1 MHEYA
6 NDLADLLFGD
16 RRAAAQH
23 YNELFGKPE
32 FGLDWWE
39 TTKEPG
45 RRAYERYLQLL
56 PRLRATDIVTDL
68 KELVALHEQATVVDP
83 HLGALLTVQIN
94 LVLGTLLEQHSQTGE
109 VATALSELL
118 EGRSVGAY
126 ILTEVGH
133 GSDLPNLET
142 TATYDPSDGGG
153 FILNT
158 PTDTAIKFM
167 PTTAPPPV
175 GGVARFGIVF
185 ARLVLDGTGRGNYPF
200 LVRLVDADGTIR
212 PGITIRPLPDKALGM
227 DNSITRF
234 DHVRVSRE
242 CLLSHTGTRIDEN
255 GELVSPIRPDNQVWR
270 AISRVRLG
278 RLCISAMAAAVSRA
292 ALSIA
297 VQHATQ
303 RDIAGMAGG
312 RIPLV
317 NVPAHR
323 DRLIDAV
330 ADTYVAS
337 MAVEVALD
345 AFEKATDDE
354 QAPDITDLV
363 ALTKH
368 LATSTALQVSSEV
381 RDRLGAQGVFD
392 HNQIV
397 VYRALRDAAATAEG
411 DSYVIALQA
420 AYRRL
425 RGQRNDGVP
434 GHRDQIEA
442 CDIDTPNHWLD
453 WMAAREA
460 YLLHRAQETYA
471 NVTGDR
477 QARWD
482 SVYDLALAAAEAH
495 VVNRAVQAL
504 ADRARRLPSGPR
516 KVAENLLVLFAIRQ
530 CLAHGADMYP
540 DGPLPKISKQLVEM
554 RRELHELLAPHLPS
568 LVDAFELPTG
578 LLGTAFG
585 SDTYVAQYADALKQA
600 AGQMTAVD
608 SDHATLP

>member
-16 RRAAAQH
+16 RRSTAQR

-39 TTKEPG
+39 TTKQPG
-45 RRAYERYLQLL
+45 KRAYERYLQLL
-56 PRLRATDIVTDL
+56 PNLQAADVATDL
-68 KELVALHEQATVVDP
+68 RELVALHEQATIVDP

-109 VATALSELL
+109 VAAALSELL

-142 TATYDPSDGGG
+142 TATYDPADGGG
-153 FILNT
+153 FVLNT

-175 GGVARFGIVF
+175 SGVARFGIVF
-185 ARLVLDGTGRGNYPF
+185 ARLILNGSDHGNYPF

-212 PGITIRPLPDKALGM
+212 PGITIRALPDKALGM

-234 DHVRVSRE
+234 DHVRVGRE

-255 GELVSPIRPDNQVWR
+255 GELISPIRSDNHVWR

-292 ALSIA
+292 SLSIA
-297 VQHATQ
+297 VRHATQ

-312 RIPLV
+312 RLSLV

-330 ADTYVAS
+330 VDTYVAS
-337 MAVEVALD
+337 LAVEVALD

-354 QAPDITDLV
+354 QAPGITDLV

-425 RGQRNDGVP
+425 R
-434 GHRDQIEA
+434 DQQSGWSGWDHVEPF
-442 CDIDTPNHWLD
+442 DIDAPERWLD
-453 WMAAREA
+453 WMTAREA
-460 YLLHRAQETYA
+460 YLLHRAQTAYA
-471 NVTGDR
+471 NATGDR

-495 VVNRAVQAL
+495 IVNGAIQAF
-504 ADRARRLPSGPR
+504 ADRAHKLPAGPR
-516 KVAENLLVLFAIRQ
+516 KVAEDLLVLFAVRQ

-540 DGPLPKISKQLVEM
+540 DGPMPKTSKPLVEM
-554 RRELHELLAPHLPS
+554 RRELHERLAPYLPS
-568 LVDAFELPTG
+568 LVDAFELPAG
-578 LLGTAFG
+578 LLRTAFG
-585 SDTYVAQYADALKQA
+585 ADTYVAQYADVLKQA
-600 AGQMTAVD
+600 AGQLAAVD
-608 SDHATLP
+608 PEPAAL